1 MASDGYKVDLSA
13 LDQVIKKLNAIIG
26 DLGKANGDTKSNTYL
41 PPGALGASVAGQCTT
56 GGSTSGGRFEEA
68 EALTSAHA
76 EMKDYL
82 EAVVAH
88 LESVMDDF
96 GTKTKKAHG
105 AYQDAEAD
113 TSNAVHGA
121 NQAST
126 SSSGS
131 GSGIG
136 SGSSAGSMSGV

>member
-1 MASDGYKVDLSA
+1 MAGDGYKVDLSA
-13 LDQVIKKLNAIIG
+13 LDQVIRKLNGIIG

-41 PPGALGASVAGQCTT
+41 PPSSLGASVAGQCTT
-56 GGSTSGGRFEEA
+56 SGSTSGGRFEEA

-82 EAVVAH
+82 ESVVDH

-113 TSNAVHGA
+113 TSNAMHGA
-121 NQAST
+121 NQVST
-126 SSSGS
+126 SSS